1 MKSLGDTG
9 SLICA
14 YMLQVCL
21 NHYYGSSWV
30 AACVIILAG
39 ACKFANGL
47 ITILSDDIENGVGMR
62 IECISALGE
71 RFVVFRDHVIIT
83 TNWLALT
90 ALKDAMVHSRFNL
103 FVLRFTQIERGS
115 GLFDR
120 LYKVGTFTRMS
131 LIIFNTLM
139 GIIRKK
145 RFLLKHF
152 VIIWG

>member
-90 ALKDAMVHSRFNL
+90 ALKDAMVHSPDLICL
-103 FVLRFTQIERGS
+103 FCALPRSKGAADSSIV
-115 GLFDR
+115 
-120 LYKVGTFTRMS
+120 YTR
-131 LIIFNTLM
+131 
-139 GIIRKK
+139 
-145 RFLLKHF
+145 
-152 VIIWG
+152 